1 MRPTRSVSSVF
12 GQRISLCNLFANVQA
27 STVDATV
34 RTRRDATI
42 GVALSLG
49 TVSETHFMRIRE
61 LVRELDLGSSGRIP
75 CRFVIVPSG
84 RPRIYIVGLVTA
96 RGASGPS

>member
-12 GQRISLCNLFANVQA
+12 GQRISLSNLFANVQA

-61 LVRELDLGSSGRIP
+61 LDLGSSGRIP

-84 RPRIYIVGLVTA
+84 RPPDLYCRTCHRSWRKRAVVGT
-96 RGASGPS
+96 